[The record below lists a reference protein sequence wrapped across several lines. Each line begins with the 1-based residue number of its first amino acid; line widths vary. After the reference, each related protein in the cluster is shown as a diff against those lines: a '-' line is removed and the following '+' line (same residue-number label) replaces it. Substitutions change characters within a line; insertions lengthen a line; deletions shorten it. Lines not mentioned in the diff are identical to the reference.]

1 MKRKREI
8 GETAASLL
16 ALSTGLLLLPIVA
29 PVVMWKNVRG
39 YADKYAGLPGIRAG
53 GGILSGVAAFFY
65 IAVLV
70 SVVGGAAVAASGND
84 IGLDRTSQYG
94 TTGSPVT
101 TTAEP
106 TTTPTPTLP
115 PATDTESETTT
126 DTDTP
131 VPTLTATP
139 TPTPTATPT
148 PTPTPIPTATP
159 TVTEASG
166 PSEYELEV
174 RRLNYPQFMDF
185 YASIFNDTTNAE
197 KVNYTLDLRN
207 ESATLTWTTNRHNMS
222 RVNNEWQDAMVH
234 YAGSANWFRDD
245 EDVNAKMIPK
255 RINFVTMTQEGELY
269 RTSHISY
276 DEAYRAEEDDSLS
289 GGEYLLLY
297 YYYAEKGPGHPD
309 YEPNATETP
318 AE

>member
-1 MKRKREI
+1 
-8 GETAASLL
+8 
-16 ALSTGLLLLPIVA
+16 
-29 PVVMWKNVRG
+29 
-39 YADKYAGLPGIRAG
+39 
-53 GGILSGVAAFFY
+53 
-65 IAVLV
+65 
-70 SVVGGAAVAASGND
+70 
-84 IGLDRTSQYG
+84 
-94 TTGSPVT
+94 
-101 TTAEP
+101 
-106 TTTPTPTLP
+106 
-115 PATDTESETTT
+115 
-126 DTDTP
+126 
-131 VPTLTATP
+131 
-139 TPTPTATPT
+139 
-148 PTPTPIPTATP
+148 
-159 TVTEASG
+159 
-166 PSEYELEV
+166 
-174 RRLNYPQFMDF
+174 MDF
-185 YASIFNDTTNAE
+185 YVDIFNDTTNAE

-207 ESATLTWTTNRHNMS
+207 ESATLTWTTDRHNMS